1 MGKKKKKYK
10 TARSD
15 KGIAGGKSGSPIIT
29 IGSKLPSPTTVKED
43 TPEGSPN
50 EAREEILRQ
59 LVSLLEQ
66 LKTEMDRAGGI
77 NNVTKELLA
86 EFRKIAESLVSDHLV
101 VARESADLA
110 RRQTVVARAEQERD
124 EGFAREREALEQA
137 LSKRREEATSE
148 LEVEIA
154 NLRELRLSEVAQAE
168 LTERARL
175 RLQTENERTEWG
187 EIYERQRTGLTQQM
201 NEIERQRGATS
212 ALQSELERRRV
223 ELERNEFDLEEHAQR
238 VKQQIQTRRENIA
251 HEVAE
256 LLAEDRASFQSRL
269 QSAKI
274 EGDRLRE
281 AIQSQDESISAFRQL
296 QQQLGGREPT
306 AVIDEL
312 KKLNDLLARQREE
325 LASRPSEEMRAQLDI
340 LDSDKRSLQNRV
352 TELSQLLQHKEL
364 QAAESGELKSKN
376 AEIEA
381 LNRSL
386 ERKFNAAEK
395 EVEMLD
401 EKLSRLLAAYAR
413 PADIKNRYEQIELAL
428 IDSDNV
434 SRTIAE
440 EISETEWLNG
450 IAKSCTDY
458 GLHFNSRIL
467 KAFHTALKTA
477 EWSPLTVLAGV
488 SGTGKSELPRLYSHF
503 GGLYFEPLS
512 VQPNWDSQESML
524 GFFNSIDNRFDAQPI
539 LRFLAQSQ
547 KSWVDSTDGRNGYP
561 GLKDRLC
568 LVLLDE
574 MNLAHPE
581 LYFAEFLSKLEL
593 RRGKKNTEVPSLL
606 VKIGAGLKP
615 YELKLGR
622 NVLWA
627 GTMNQDETTK
637 SLSDKVL
644 DRSVIIYFPRPSV
657 LRRRKKLIPLDA
669 NNRGVDLPLKT
680 WNSWKAKES
689 TFEEEDVRPYKS
701 FIETMNESLSVAGR
715 AIGHRVWQSVE
726 YYMAN
731 YPDVR
736 EAIDDGSK
744 KRAMHIAFE
753 DQLVQKVMPKLRGI
767 DTRGKSRVECLDKI
781 REQIVRGIDGTSFNL
796 SEDFDLATELGYGQF
811 IWQSANYLTDDD
823 LDEPAGVDEPA

>member
-1 MGKKKKKYK
+1 MGKKKKTYK
-10 TARSD
+10 TAQGD
-15 KGIAGGKSGSPIIT
+15 GGIAGSKSGSPIVT
-29 IGSKLPSPTTVKED
+29 SGSKLPSPTPVKED
-43 TPEGSPN
+43 TPKESPT

-66 LKTEMDRAGGI
+66 LKAEMDKAGGI

-101 VARESADLA
+101 VTRESADLV
-110 RRQTVVARAEQERD
+110 RRHTVVARAEQERD

-137 LSKRREEATSE
+137 LSRRREEATSE
-148 LEVEIA
+148 LEVEISK
-154 NLRELRLSEVAQAE
+154 LRELRLSEVAQAE

-175 RLQTENERTEWG
+175 RLQTENERTEWD
-187 EIYERQRTGLTQQM
+187 EVYERQRTGLTQQM

-212 ALQSELERRRV
+212 ALQSEIERRRV

-238 VKQQIQTRRENIA
+238 VKQQIQTRRENIDR
-251 HEVAE
+251 EVAE
-256 LLAEDRASFQSRL
+256 LLVEDRASFQSRL

-312 KKLNDLLARQREE
+312 KKLNDLLVRQREE

-428 IDSDNV
+428 IDSDKI

-440 EISETEWLNG
+440 EMSETEWLNG

-547 KSWVDSTDGRNGYP
+547 KPWVDSKDGRDGYP

-593 RRGKKNTEVPSLL
+593 RRGKKSTEVPSLL

-644 DRSVIIYFPRPSV
+644 DRSVVIYFPRPSV

-669 NNRGVDLPLKT
+669 NNRGVDLPVKT
-680 WNSWKAKES
+680 WNLWKAKES

-736 EAIDDGSK
+736 EAIDEGSK

-767 DTRGKSRVECLDKI
+767 DTRGKSRELCLDKI

-811 IWQSANYLTDDD
+811 IWQSANYLTDNDF
-823 LDEPAGVDEPA
+823 DEPAGVDEPR

>member
-1 MGKKKKKYK
+1 MAKKKKPY
-10 TARSD
+10 
-15 KGIAGGKSGSPIIT
+15 
-29 IGSKLPSPTTVKED
+29 VKEV
-43 TPEGSPN
+43 TPEGSPT

-66 LKTEMDRAGGI
+66 LKAEMDKAGGI

-101 VARESADLA
+101 VTRESADLV
-110 RRQTVVARAEQERD
+110 RRHTVVARAEQERD

-148 LEVEIA
+148 LEVEISK
-154 NLRELRLSEVAQAE
+154 LRELRFSEVAQAE

-175 RLQTENERTEWG
+175 RLQTENERTEWD
-187 EIYERQRTGLTQQM
+187 EVYERQRTGLTQQM
-201 NEIERQRGATS
+201 NEIERQRGVTS
-212 ALQSELERRRV
+212 ALQSEIERRRV

-238 VKQQIQTRRENIA
+238 VKQQIQTRRENIDR
-251 HEVAE
+251 EVAE
-256 LLAEDRASFQSRL
+256 LLVEDRASFQSRL

-312 KKLNDLLARQREE
+312 KKLNDLLVRQREE

-428 IDSDNV
+428 IDSDKV

-547 KSWVDSTDGRNGYP
+547 KPWVDSKDGRDGYP

-593 RRGKKNTEVPSLL
+593 RRGKKSTEVPSLL
-606 VKIGAGLKP
+606 VKVGAGLKP

-644 DRSVIIYFPRPSV
+644 DRSVVIYFPRPSV

-669 NNRGVDLPLKT
+669 NNRGVDLPVKT
-680 WNSWKAKES
+680 WNLWKAKES

-736 EAIDDGSK
+736 EAIDEGSK

-767 DTRGKSRVECLDKI
+767 DTRGKSRELCLDKI
-781 REQIVRGIDGTSFNL
+781 REQIVRGINGTSFNL
-796 SEDFDLATELGYGQF
+796 SEDFDQATELGYGQF

-823 LDEPAGVDEPA
+823 LDEPA

>member
-1 MGKKKKKYK
+1 MGKKKKTYK
-10 TARSD
+10 TAQGD
-15 KGIAGGKSGSPIIT
+15 GGIAGSKSGSPIVT
-29 IGSKLPSPTTVKED
+29 SGSKLPSPTPVKED
-43 TPEGSPN
+43 TPKESPT

-66 LKTEMDRAGGI
+66 LKAEMDKAGGI

-101 VARESADLA
+101 VTRESADLV
-110 RRQTVVARAEQERD
+110 RRHTVVARAEQERD

-137 LSKRREEATSE
+137 LSKRREEATSK

-154 NLRELRLSEVAQAE
+154 NLRELRFSEVAQAE

-175 RLQTENERTEWG
+175 RLQTENERTEWD
-187 EIYERQRTGLTQQM
+187 EVYERQRTGLTQQM

-212 ALQSELERRRV
+212 ALQSEIERRRV

-238 VKQQIQTRRENIA
+238 VKQQIQTRRENIDR
-251 HEVAE
+251 EVAE
-256 LLAEDRASFQSRL
+256 LLVEDRASFQSRL

-312 KKLNDLLARQREE
+312 KKLNDLLVRQREE

-428 IDSDNV
+428 IDSDKI

-440 EISETEWLNG
+440 EMSETEWLNG

-547 KSWVDSTDGRNGYP
+547 KSWVDSKDGHDGYP

-669 NNRGVDLPLKT
+669 NNRGVDLPVKT

-736 EAIDDGSK
+736 EAIDEGSK

-767 DTRGKSRVECLDKI
+767 DTRGKSRELCLDKI
-781 REQIVRGIDGTSFNL
+781 REQIVRGINGTSFNL
-796 SEDFDLATELGYGQF
+796 SEDFDQATELGYGQF
-811 IWQSANYLTDDD
+811 IWQSANYLTNDD
-823 LDEPAGVDEPA
+823 LDEPAGVNEPT

>member
-1 MGKKKKKYK
+1 MGKKKKTYK
-10 TARSD
+10 TAQGD
-15 KGIAGGKSGSPIIT
+15 GGIAGSKSGSPIVT
-29 IGSKLPSPTTVKED
+29 SGSKLPSPTPVKED
-43 TPEGSPN
+43 TPKESPT

-59 LVSLLEQ
+59 LVSLIEQ
-66 LKTEMDRAGGI
+66 LKAEMDKAGGI

-101 VARESADLA
+101 VTRESADLV
-110 RRQTVVARAEQERD
+110 RRHTVVARAEQERD

-148 LEVEIA
+148 LEVEISK
-154 NLRELRLSEVAQAE
+154 LRELRFSEVAQAE

-175 RLQTENERTEWG
+175 RLQTENERTEWD
-187 EIYERQRTGLTQQM
+187 EVYERQRTGLTQQM

-212 ALQSELERRRV
+212 ALQSEIERRRV

-238 VKQQIQTRRENIA
+238 VKQQIQTRRENIDR
-251 HEVAE
+251 EVAE
-256 LLAEDRASFQSRL
+256 LLVEDRASFQSRL

-312 KKLNDLLARQREE
+312 KKLNDLLVRQREE

-428 IDSDNV
+428 IDSDKV

-547 KSWVDSTDGRNGYP
+547 KSWVDSKDGRDGYP

-669 NNRGVDLPLKT
+669 NNRGVDLPVKT

-736 EAIDDGSK
+736 EAIDEGSK

-781 REQIVRGIDGTSFNL
+781 REQIVRGINGTSFNL

-811 IWQSANYLTDDD
+811 IWQSANYLTNDD
-823 LDEPAGVDEPA
+823 LDEPAGVDEPT